1 MNNPNSNSS
10 QSVKRLKPEK
20 KLKKQQASESQFT
33 DKERKKQ
40 EADNHSVG
48 GF

>member
-1 MNNPNSNSS
+1 MDNQNSS
-10 QSVKRLKPEK
+10 QSTERSKPEK
-20 KLKKQQASESQFT
+20 KSRKQQAPESQFT